1 MRAINYLIVILCS
14 ALLANPVLAGN
25 KGQGDDALPPGLQK
39 KVARGEP
46 LPPGWQKKLKVG
58 EPLSRDVYSHREV
71 VVPIDDEGLVTVRI
85 EGKLIRLIDATRE
98 VVELL

>member
-1 MRAINYLIVILCS
+1 MRAINYLTVILCS
-14 ALLANPVLAGN
+14 AVLANPVLAGD
-25 KGQGDDALPPGLQK
+25 KGDDNLPPGLQK

-58 EPLSRDVYSHREV
+58 EPLSREVYSHREV